1 MHLQLVTM
9 LDYSAG
15 DDGEEGGDVT
25 AVLPDIHQA
34 SDGAAR
40 DGAPPDNHGHRHQAP
55 AGEQGGTSAPAAEE
69 DGELWR
75 R

>member
-1 MHLQLVTM
+1 M

-15 DDGEEGGDVT
+15 DDGEESSDAA
-25 AVLPDIHQA
+25 AVVPDIHQA

-69 DGELWR
+69 DGGALWR
-75 R
+75 